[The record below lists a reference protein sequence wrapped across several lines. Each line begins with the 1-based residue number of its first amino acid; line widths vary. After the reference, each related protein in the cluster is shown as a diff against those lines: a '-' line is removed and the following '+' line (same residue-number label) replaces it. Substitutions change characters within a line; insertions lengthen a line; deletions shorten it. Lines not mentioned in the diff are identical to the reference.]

1 MGRGPHRYMYNQVM
15 HHSSQLTRQT
25 PAFQLLFQTY
35 SRKKKQTL
43 SVQFRQPKSGS
54 NKSGRGE
61 GKKNNS
67 VVTICG
73 NIVKNVHKEQPR
85 LSEVW
90 ASSVPL
96 PVKFHQSIQP
106 YKLFVFVVFLIPIFF
121 PFWSYLQSWRWGEE
135 RGWMGGAVW
144 FVTNEFR
151 SGRAGEC
158 SALKVRQPCTIF
170 WRLLHTYK
178 QELAASRGNGFSWL
192 K

>member
-67 VVTICG
+67 VLTICG
-73 NIVKNVHKEQPR
+73 NIVKNVHEERPR

-106 YKLFVFVVFLIPIFF
+106 YKLFVFVVFLIPIFPPLGLF
-121 PFWSYLQSWRWGEE
+121 TELEVGGREGMDGGSCLVCYQWVPEWACWRVFCPKGNK
-135 RGWMGGAVW
+135 
-144 FVTNEFR
+144 T
-151 SGRAGEC
+151 
-158 SALKVRQPCTIF
+158 T
-170 WRLLHTYK
+170 LHNFLTPPTHI
-178 QELAASRGNGFSWL
+178 QTGTGCV
-192 K
+192 